1 MRMSEGSNVDAVG
14 VGDAPSTNASDDAR
28 VPFVGGVA
36 GRPGES
42 SEAMSYKS
50 RYDEALKSA

>member
-1 MRMSEGSNVDAVG
+1 MSEGSNVDAVG